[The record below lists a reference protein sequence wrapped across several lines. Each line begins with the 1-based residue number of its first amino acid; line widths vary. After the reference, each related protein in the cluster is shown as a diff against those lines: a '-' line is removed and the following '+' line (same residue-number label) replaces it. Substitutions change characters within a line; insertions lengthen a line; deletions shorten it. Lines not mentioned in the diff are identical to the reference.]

1 MAEST
6 IHNPQ
11 SNLLLS
17 VIAAHP
23 WIDAGQTAALA
34 GLDRRKTDRYLDRLT
49 REGLVQMCRIAGL
62 CTHGALYALNGR
74 AVYDQTQS
82 VSPISLEQALLQIE
96 SLWGVRN
103 LLVDLARRDRLI
115 RAVSPGRLCLKD
127 SLRLNVP
134 AWGELARDEG
144 KLSFV
149 VDWDLGE
156 VVPDAYRR
164 RFEAI
169 HRAGHGDMARLP
181 AFVLVTT
188 NRVRAMQLLWLWRE
202 AAQSCGACLARFY
215 VAEWSAVI
223 SGRPDVWRRAGDE
236 GTPVPL
242 FHGEMGQTDVS
253 SMVYQSAARCAGFSV
268 DRVRAGSSAR
278 RKLARAHLSVPDR
291 AARRVLRM
299 VGNWPLLSASEI
311 ALLLGD
317 QRETHVR
324 PALSRLEELDL
335 VTTYFHLPESRQEP
349 ARYYLTDLGVRLL
362 AAASGMRP
370 GRYVRYRQW
379 PRRKTPDARSAQRE
393 PDRPAGGLDV
403 SLLIAHFEHTRDVR
417 SFFISLA
424 RTARRFRD
432 LRQDHA
438 LLVWD
443 ESDCRRF
450 YHAGGRKHALIPD
463 SGGVYRIGRELYEF
477 FLEVDRGT
485 MSPARLRRKFDA
497 YYAYRQ
503 TGEYL
508 RGGTRLP
515 RLLVIVPDEG
525 RAHLVRQIVLERAR
539 MAGGVPLDA
548 WIAVQETL
556 TARGPAA
563 PVWRNV
569 MDWKMRCCFAGFE
582 RMAQPAPLDLTRL

>member
-1 MAEST
+1 MT
-6 IHNPQ
+6 IGL
-11 SNLLLS
+11 SDYLTTRLLS

-23 WIDAGQTAALA
+23 WLDAGQAAALA
-34 GLDRRKTDRYLDRLT
+34 GLGRRKTDRYLDRLT
-49 REGLVQMCRIAGL
+49 REGLTQTCRVAGL

-74 AVYDQTQS
+74 AAGEQVQ
-82 VSPISLEQALLQIE
+82 VASPAGLEQALLQIE

-103 LLVDLARRDRLI
+103 LLVDLARRERLV
-115 RAVSPGRLCLKD
+115 RAVSPGRLCLATGQKD
-127 SLRLNVP
+127 SLRLDVL
-134 AWGELARDEG
+134 AWGELARDG
-144 KLSFV
+144 GVLPFV

-156 VVPDAYRR
+156 IVPEAYRQ
-164 RFEAI
+164 RFETI
-169 HRAGHGDMARLP
+169 HRAGRRDGARLP
-181 AFVLVTT
+181 VFVLVTT

-223 SGRPDVWRRAGDE
+223 GGRPDVWRRAGDE

-242 FHGEMGQTDVS
+242 FHGETGQTDILSCVAYLS
-253 SMVYQSAARCAGFSV
+253 SARGAGFSV

-278 RKLARAHLSVPDR
+278 HELARAHLSVPDR
-291 AARRVLRM
+291 AARRMLRI

-317 QRETHVR
+317 RRETHVR
-324 PALSRLEELDL
+324 PALRRLEELGL
-335 VTTYFHLPESRQEP
+335 VVAYLRLSESHQEP
-349 ARYYLTDLGVRLL
+349 ARYYLSALGVRLL

-379 PRRKTPDARSAQRE
+379 PRRKNKTRDARSAQ
-393 PDRPAGGLDV
+393 GLDV

-417 SFFISLA
+417 AFFVALA
-424 RTARRFRD
+424 RTARRFCE

-463 SGGVYRIGRELYEF
+463 SGGVYRIGREVYEF

-525 RAHLVRQIVLERAR
+525 RAHLVRQVVLERAR
-539 MAGGVPLDA
+539 LAGGDPLDV
-548 WIAVQETL
+548 WVAVQETL
-556 TARGPAA
+556 NARGPAA

-569 MDWKMRCCFAGFE
+569 VDWKMRCCFAGFE
-582 RMAQPAPLDLTRL
+582 RLAQPAPLDLMRL